1 MKYLLIPSALL
12 LAVPVSAQSLIRRI
26 DGVDPGDRRGQA
38 LLGGVDF
45 NADGHADL
53 VIGAPFDDAN
63 GLVDN
68 GSISL
73 VSGATGQVLVTRAG
87 LAPDDHFGFALAH
100 AGDLNADGVTDIAV
114 GAPHALGPGGRPG
127 SVRVLSGATFQPLLT
142 VFGELDGEEFGHA
155 LAGNFDENG
164 DGVPDLIVG
173 APSSD
178 YPLGPTGLQVIDG
191 GYAGIVSGASGNL
204 FGRIVFMSAGN
215 RCGYAVADVGD
226 ANADGDSDFAIGVP
240 GPSEVVYV
248 GDDVLTASNFGLLLN
263 GPQTQSG
270 FGSAIAGGLDSNG
283 NGRTEIVIGAPFQDA
298 GGLAD
303 AGVVAVIDTG
313 TLLPLALLEGSAA
326 NDQFGFSVATL
337 ADLNGDGKRE
347 LGVGAKGGSYVAI
360 EDLARGE
367 RMSLLDVGVLGFSF
381 GSAVCAAGDFDADG
395 LADYAVGAPQM
406 APGANLLAGS
416 VFVFSSAPWSV
427 AYCTAGTTSNG
438 CNAAL
443 SASGVPSLSA
453 TGGFTLTAI
462 DVEGDKSGLIFYGLS
477 GRTALPWGLSTSF
490 LCVKSPTQR
499 TSTLSSGGTAGT
511 CTGTISLDLLDWLA
525 THPGALGTGASVG
538 TIVDAQ
544 CWFRDP
550 PSPKTTQLSNALEFI
565 LVP

>member
-1 MKYLLIPSALL
+1 MKQLLIP
-12 LAVPVSAQSLIRRI
+12 LAFLGTIPASAQSLIQRI
-26 DGVDPGDRRGQA
+26 DGNDPGDRRGQA

-68 GSISL
+68 GSITL
-73 VSGATGQVLVTRAG
+73 ISGATGLPLVTRAG
-87 LAPDDHFGFALAH
+87 LATDDHFGFALAL

-114 GAPHALGPGGRPG
+114 GAPNALGPGGRPG

-248 GDDVLTASNFGLLLN
+248 GDDVLTASNFALLLS

-270 FGSAIAGGLDSNG
+270 FGSAISGGLDVTG
-283 NGRTEIVIGAPFQDA
+283 NGRPELVIGAPFQDV
-298 GGLAD
+298 GGLVD
-303 AGVVAVIDTG
+303 AGVVVTVDLG
-313 TLLPLALLEGSAA
+313 TLLPLPSLQGSAA
-326 NDQFGFSVATL
+326 TDQFGFSVATL

-453 TGGFTLTAI
+453 TSGFTLTAI

-525 THPGALGTGASVG
+525 THPGALGSGASVG

>member
-1 MKYLLIPSALL
+1 MKHLLIP
-12 LAVPVSAQSLIRRI
+12 LAFVLGGPVSAQSLIRRI

-38 LLGGVDF
+38 LLGGLDF
-45 NADGHADL
+45 NGDGHADL
-53 VIGAPFDDAN
+53 VVGSPFDDAN
-63 GLVDN
+63 GLIDN
-68 GSISL
+68 GSVAV
-73 VSGATGQVLVTRAG
+73 VSGATGQPLATRAG
-87 LAPDDHFGFALAH
+87 LAPDDHFGFALAL
-100 AGDLNADGVTDIAV
+100 AGDLNADGVADIAV
-114 GAPHALGPGGRPG
+114 GAPNALGPGGRPG

-142 VFGELDGEEFGHA
+142 VFGEVDGEEFGHA
-155 LAGNFDENG
+155 VAGDFDENG

-178 YPLGPTGLQVIDG
+178 YPLGAAGLQVIDG
-191 GYAGIVSGASGNL
+191 GYAGLVSGASGL
-204 FGRIVFMSAGN
+204 VSGRIVFMSAGN
-215 RCGYAVADVGD
+215 RCGYAVANIGD
-226 ANADGDSDFAIGVP
+226 FNADGDADFAIGVP
-240 GPSEVVYV
+240 GPSELVYV
-248 GDDVLTASNFGLLLN
+248 GDDVFTPSGSALALY
-263 GPQTQSG
+263 GPQSQSG
-270 FGSAIAGGLDSNG
+270 FGSALAGGLDSNG

-298 GGLAD
+298 GGFAD

-337 ADLNGDGKRE
+337 ADLNADGKRE

-381 GSAVCAAGDFDADG
+381 GTAVCAAGDFDADG
-395 LADYAVGAPQM
+395 IADYAVGAPQM

-438 CNAAL
+438 CNASL

-453 TGGFTLTAI
+453 ASGFTLTTL

-477 GRTALPWGLSTSF
+477 GRTALPWGISTSF

-511 CTGTISLDLLDWLA
+511 CTGTLSLDLLDWLA
-525 THPGALGTGASVG
+525 THPAALGTGASVG
-538 TIVDAQ
+538 TVVCAQ

>member
-1 MKYLLIPSALL
+1 MP
-12 LAVPVSAQSLIRRI
+12 
-26 DGVDPGDRRGQA
+26 
-38 LLGGVDF
+38 
-45 NADGHADL
+45 DL
-53 VIGAPFDDAN
+53 V
-63 GLVDN
+63 
-68 GSISL
+68 
-73 VSGATGQVLVTRAG
+73 
-87 LAPDDHFGFALAH
+87 
-100 AGDLNADGVTDIAV
+100 
-114 GAPHALGPGGRPG
+114 
-127 SVRVLSGATFQPLLT
+127 
-142 VFGELDGEEFGHA
+142 
-155 LAGNFDENG
+155 
-164 DGVPDLIVG
+164 VG

-178 YPLGPTGLQVIDG
+178 YPLGPSGLHVVDA
-191 GYAGIVSGASGNL
+191 GYAGFISGATGVM
-204 FGRIVFMSAGN
+204 GARIVFTTAGS
-215 RCGYAVADVGD
+215 RCGHAVANAGDVNGDGD
-226 ANADGDSDFAIGVP
+226 ADFSVGVP
-240 GPSEVVYV
+240 GPGGQCIWV
-248 GDDVLTASNFGLLLN
+248 GDDVSSS
-263 GPQTQSG
+263 QS
-270 FGSAIAGGLDSNG
+270 FIAGVCGSQSLSSFGASLAGGMDLDG
-283 NGRTEIVIGAPFQDA
+283 DGRSELLIGAPTQDLGTRTDA
-298 GGLAD
+298 G
-303 AGVVAVIDTG
+303 AVFHFNPT
-313 TLLPLALLEGSAA
+313 TLALAPVLEGSAA

-381 GSAVCAAGDFDADG
+381 GTAICAAGDFDADG

-443 SASGVPSLSA
+443 SASGVPSLTA
-453 TGGFTLTAI
+453 TSGFTLTAI

-511 CTGTISLDLLDWLA
+511 CTVTISLDLLDWLA
-525 THPGALGTGASVG
+525 SHPGALGTGASVG

>member
-1 MKYLLIPSALL
+1 MKQLLIP
-12 LAVPVSAQSLIRRI
+12 LAFLGTIPASAQSLIQRI
-26 DGVDPGDRRGQA
+26 DGNDPGDRRGQA

-68 GSISL
+68 GSITL
-73 VSGATGQVLVTRAG
+73 ISGATGLPLVTRAG
-87 LAPDDHFGFALAH
+87 LATDDHFGFALAL

-114 GAPHALGPGGRPG
+114 GAPNALGPGGRPG

-248 GDDVLTASNFGLLLN
+248 GDDVLTASNFALLLS

-270 FGSAIAGGLDSNG
+270 FGSAISGGLDVTG
-283 NGRTEIVIGAPFQDA
+283 NGRPELVIGAPFQDV
-298 GGLAD
+298 GGLVD
-303 AGVVAVIDTG
+303 AGVVVTVDLG
-313 TLLPLALLEGSAA
+313 TLLPLPSLQGSAA

-381 GSAVCAAGDFDADG
+381 GATVCAAGDFDADG
-395 LADYAVGAPQM
+395 LPDYAVGAPQM

-525 THPGALGTGASVG
+525 THPGALGSGASVG